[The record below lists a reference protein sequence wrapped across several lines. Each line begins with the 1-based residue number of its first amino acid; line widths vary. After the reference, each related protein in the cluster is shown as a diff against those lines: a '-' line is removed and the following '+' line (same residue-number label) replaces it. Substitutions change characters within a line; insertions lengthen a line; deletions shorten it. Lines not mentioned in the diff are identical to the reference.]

1 MEAVLSIVLI
11 SIVFVSAERQPRY
24 SNEWAVEM
32 KNCTNE
38 EADTVA
44 ARLGL
49 RNFGK
54 VRAYN
59 HFGKCIMF
67 SSVHQV
73 GSIENVYR
81 FVYEEGSISPVKL
94 TDKTFNFI
102 DEAQVLNKYF
112 FKKNYAPINVKPH
125 SPQVGIGWGQ
135 VGVLH

>member
-1 MEAVLSIVLI
+1 MEAVLSALFISVVL
-11 SIVFVSAERQPRY
+11 VTAERQPRY

-59 HFGKCIMF
+59 HFSKCIYV
-67 SSVHQV
+67 SSVHQI
-73 GSIENVYR
+73 GSIENMYR
-81 FVYEEGSISPVKL
+81 FVYEEGSISPAKL
-94 TDKTFNFI
+94 TDKAFNFM
-102 DEAQVLNKYF
+102 DEAQVL
-112 FKKNYAPINVKPH
+112 KKLFCWKPD
-125 SPQVGIGWGQ
+125 
-135 VGVLH
+135 